1 MLLGRSFT
9 CPSEAS
15 TVKPF
20 PKYFWMVFA
29 FAGDSTMTNP
39 FTNFL
44 SVLDFLFPKLARM
57 GQPQQVTAKQL
68 SALSRQLS
76 AFYQRCQ
83 HAFHFYGL
91 VRKSLILWG
100 FHELQIARQEQVIL
114 QFASRTRG
122 HLQETSKIHVPSS
135 TRTLRDVR
143 ADRNRRPP
151 HLSGHSVHLI
161 PRKCLAGLVNCKRQ
175 SVSLFSYRQ
184 IPKILHADSLTTGQ
198 AES

>member
-76 AFYQRCQ
+76 AF
-83 HAFHFYGL
+83 
-91 VRKSLILWG
+91 
-100 FHELQIARQEQVIL
+100 
-114 QFASRTRG
+114 
-122 HLQETSKIHVPSS
+122 SS
-135 TRTLRDVR
+135 
-143 ADRNRRPP
+143 AMPA
-151 HLSGHSVHLI
+151 
-161 PRKCLAGLVNCKRQ
+161 C
-175 SVSLFSYRQ
+175 VSLLR
-184 IPKILHADSLTTGQ
+184 PRAKVAHTLGLP
-198 AES
+198 